1 MRSCRDEGL
10 WAGSGHQCPRKGC
23 TYQKLSKTSQKNRP
37 CKLMKT
43 KERRLL
49 CWASQNGDFLE
60 KSAAGSPPVIRFEIN
75 LAFLG
80 SSSTIPGDLRRCAIE
95 SGLSGERVSITM
107 NERLKSLRLLHQ
119 VMMISFGAVLIF
131 ALTPDLSKQ
140 YQAALDEISALRQIS
155 LND

>member
-1 MRSCRDEGL
+1 
-10 WAGSGHQCPRKGC
+10 
-23 TYQKLSKTSQKNRP
+23 
-37 CKLMKT
+37 
-43 KERRLL
+43 
-49 CWASQNGDFLE
+49 
-60 KSAAGSPPVIRFEIN
+60 
-75 LAFLG
+75 
-80 SSSTIPGDLRRCAIE
+80 
-95 SGLSGERVSITM
+95 M